1 MNTKD
6 RIRAFLIQ
14 NVGKIVTSDQ
24 IREVAVRRDG
34 RPASE
39 WARRLRELREEE
51 GMRIRTHADRPDL
64 KPNEYILESLDLD
77 PAMSRDISAR
87 LRIEILE
94 RNGFTCQICG
104 AGADD
109 PDPLNPTRNVR
120 LVVDHRVPLEQ
131 GGTNNR
137 SNLRVVCSACNAGK
151 TNLAAPRESV
161 LDILARVRKLTKGE
175 KDELFRQLRHSFSAY
190 FTESGEAPET

>member
-14 NVGKIVTSDQ
+14 NVGKVVTSDQ
-24 IREVAVRRDG
+24 IREVAVRKDG
-34 RPASE
+34 QPASE

-64 KPNEYILESLDLD
+64 KPNEYMLESLGID
-77 PAMSRDISAR
+77 PAVSRNISAR
-87 LRIEILE
+87 LRMEILE

-104 AGADD
+104 AGAGD
-109 PDPLNPTRNVR
+109 PDPLNPDRKVR
-120 LVVDHRVPLEQ
+120 LVVDHLIPVEQ
-131 GGTNNR
+131 GGSNDR
-137 SNLRVVCSACNAGK
+137 SNLRVVCSTCNAGK

-175 KDELFRQLRHSFSAY
+175 KDELLRQLRHSFSAY
-190 FTESGEAPET
+190 FTDSGEDPRT